1 MLKMQHEEKDP
12 VVSSKDCSSIFDPSS
27 FLTLYLPGSGSNKP
41 LDPMAVSLVHRTLVD
56 TPAPIL
62 AVHLARVDLGLL
74 GLFPSSDNENH
85 LKRLGNDAQWN
96 CDMLERYFCMRTFV
110 LVTILAASNIS
121 ESARVLAKWIR
132 VADETY
138 KRLKNYFGF
147 HCVAAGLIGSP
158 HLIGWNQLWSE
169 LKQSFPTEWGLINEP
184 LRSMMQRVTA
194 NGMKMHDACVPD
206 IVPIVLALNDS
217 SAAMVQKE
225 ATSYSGISAKE
236 DAKICLAMTELFK
249 KNAATAFRH
258 IKCSDDLLIDLF
270 RTEFHVRLFWGSNGV
285 AAYPNNFNERH
296 EKFARVLSAL
306 AAICARQL

>member
-1 MLKMQHEEKDP
+1 MSPSLLKMQHEEQEL
-12 VVSSKDCSSIFDPSS
+12 VSSNADSNDGNSIFDPSS

-41 LDPMAVSLVHRTLVD
+41 LDPMAVSLVHRTLVE

-74 GLFPSSDNENH
+74 GLFPKGKNH
-85 LKRLGNDAQWN
+85 LQRLANAHDIQWN
-96 CDMLERYFCMRTFV
+96 TDMVERYFCMRTLV

-138 KRLKNYFGF
+138 KRLKNYYGF
-147 HCVAAGLIGSP
+147 HCVASGFMDSP

-169 LKQSFPTEWGLINEP
+169 LRQSFPTEWGLINEP
-184 LRSMMQRVTA
+184 LRSMMQRLTA
-194 NGMKMHDACVPD
+194 NGMKMHDACVPN
-206 IVPIVLALNDS
+206 IVPIVLALLNNSKMALNYD
-217 SAAMVQKE
+217 E
-225 ATSYSGISAKE
+225 AKE
-236 DAKICLAMTELFK
+236 DAKICVAMTDVFQ
-249 KNAATAFRH
+249 KNAEAAFGH

-270 RTEFHVRLFWGSNGV
+270 RTEFHIRLFWGSNGA

-306 AAICARQL
+306 AAICARQF